1 MGILTLALIA
11 NGNVPAGTKAQ
22 FWVILSCA
30 LAISSGTY
38 AGGWRVIRTLGSGLV
53 SIESPQGMAAESASA
68 ASLLL
73 ATHFGYALSTTHV
86 STGSLLG
93 AGVGREGAKVRR
105 HVAGRMVIT
114 WLIALPIAAL
124 IGAAAYVAAVG
135 VGATPGVLVVLAVL
149 VALAATSFVRSRGN
163 VVNASNVNDDWP
175 ASATPTT
182 GPTVAAAA
190 PLGDQPQ
197 AAEYTQTR
205 GVQTWH
211 HYRCSAPSSGFCV
224 PATPKGFRSRTTS
237 RCSHCSPGDS
247 ATKK

>member
-93 AGVGREGAKVRR
+93 AGVGREGAKVRW

-114 WLIALPIAAL
+114 WLITLPIAAL
-124 IGAAAYVAAVG
+124 TED
-135 VGATPGVLVVLAVL
+135 TPAVL
-149 VALAATSFVRSRGN
+149 KAVVAEALTSGGDPPAAIS
-163 VVNASNVNDDWP
+163 
-175 ASATPTT
+175 
-182 GPTVAAAA
+182 
-190 PLGDQPQ
+190 
-197 AAEYTQTR
+197 
-205 GVQTWH
+205 
-211 HYRCSAPSSGFCV
+211 
-224 PATPKGFRSRTTS
+224 
-237 RCSHCSPGDS
+237 
-247 ATKK
+247 